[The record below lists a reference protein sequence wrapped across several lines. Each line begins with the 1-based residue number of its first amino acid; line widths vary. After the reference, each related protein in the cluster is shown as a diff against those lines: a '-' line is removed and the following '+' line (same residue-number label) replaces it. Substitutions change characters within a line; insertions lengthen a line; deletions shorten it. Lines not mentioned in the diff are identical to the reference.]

1 MSKGEASVS
10 PAPAT
15 RAQTVLKAVGAVLA
29 WCGYIFL
36 LVPSIVVIPISFSG
50 SSELQFPPRTFSTA
64 LYAQFFTDR
73 AWWGAALQS
82 VVVGLLT
89 AVVSLAVA
97 LPGAYALARSSFR
110 GKQVVEVLLI
120 SPMLVPVV
128 VLGLGL
134 YIQYQALHMVDTTIG
149 TVLAHAVLV
158 TPFAFVSIAAGL
170 RHTDPSLETVAMVMG
185 AGRARIMAKVVLP
198 QIAAPVA
205 VAALFA
211 FLISFDEVV
220 VAYFL
225 TGASTQT
232 LPVKMYTAIRW
243 EVSPVLAAVSTLL
256 TLTSLLFCLGIMAL
270 QKKSASDARP
280 VPAA

>member
-1 MSKGEASVS
+1 MSKGEASGSV
-10 PAPAT
+10 APAT
-15 RAQTVLKAVGAVLA
+15 RTQTLLKVLGAVLA

-36 LVPSIVVIPISFSG
+36 LAPSLVVIPISFSG
-50 SSELQFPPRTFSTA
+50 SSEHQFPPRTLSAA
-64 LYAQFFTDR
+64 LCVQFFADR

-82 VVVGLLT
+82 VMVGLLT
-89 AVVSLAVA
+89 SLVSLAVA
-97 LPGAYALARSSFR
+97 IPGAYALARSSFR
-110 GKQVVEVLLI
+110 CKQVVEVLLI
-120 SPMLVPVV
+120 SPMRVPVI

-134 YIQYQALHMVDTTIG
+134 YMQYQAIHMVDTTLG

-170 RHTDPSLETVAMVMG
+170 RHTDPALETVAMLMG
-185 AGRARIMAKVVLP
+185 AGRTRSMAEVVLP
-198 QIAAPVA
+198 QIAAPGA
-205 VAALFA
+205 VGALFA

-270 QKKSASDARP
+270 QKKSSPDARP
-280 VPAA
+280 VAAA

>member
-1 MSKGEASVS
+1 MSKGEAAVS
-10 PAPAT
+10 AAPRT
-15 RAQTVLKAVGAVLA
+15 QAQIWLRRLGAVLA
-29 WCGYIFL
+29 WAGYLFL
-36 LVPSIVVIPISFSG
+36 VMPSLIVIPISLSG
-50 SSELQFPPRTFSTA
+50 SSELQFPPRELSLA
-64 LYAQFFTDR
+64 LYVQFFTDH

-82 VVVGLLT
+82 MLVGALT
-89 AVVSLAVA
+89 AMLSLAVA
-97 LPGAYALARSSFR
+97 LPAAYALARSSFR

-120 SPMLVPVV
+120 SPMLVPVI

-134 YIQYQALHMVDTTIG
+134 YMQYQALHMVDTTLG
-149 TVLAHAVLV
+149 LVLAHSVLV

-170 RHTDPSLETVAMVMG
+170 RHTDPALETVAMLMG

-205 VAALFA
+205 VGALFA

-270 QKKSASDARP
+270 QRKSMPDSIPVAAS
-280 VPAA
+280 

>member
-1 MSKGEASVS
+1 MSKGEAAVFA
-10 PAPAT
+10 APRT
-15 RAQTVLKAVGAVLA
+15 RAQASLRVIGALLA
-29 WCGYIFL
+29 WCGYVFL
-36 LVPSIVVIPISFSG
+36 LAPSLVVIPISFSG
-50 SSELQFPPRTFSTA
+50 SSELEFPPRTLSLA
-64 LYAQFFTDR
+64 LYVHFFTDR

-82 VVVGLLT
+82 VIVGLLT
-89 AVVSLAVA
+89 ALLSLGVA
-97 LPGAYALARSSFR
+97 LPAAYALARSSFR

-120 SPMLVPVV
+120 SPMLVPVI

-134 YIQYQALHMVDTTIG
+134 YMQYQAIHMVDTTLG
-149 TVLAHAVLV
+149 TVIAHAVLV

-170 RHTDPSLETVAMVMG
+170 RHTDPALETVATLMG
-185 AGRARIMAKVVLP
+185 AGRMRIMASVVLP

-205 VAALFA
+205 VGALFA

-270 QKKSASDARP
+270 QNKSAADSRP
-280 VPAA
+280 ATAS

>member
-1 MSKGEASVS
+1 MSKGESSASA
-10 PAPAT
+10 APRS
-15 RAQTVLKAVGAVLA
+15 RAQTWLKRLGAVLA
-29 WCGYIFL
+29 WCGYLFL
-36 LVPSIVVIPISFSG
+36 VVPSLVVIPISLSG
-50 SSELQFPPRTFSTA
+50 SSELQFPPRQLSLA

-82 VVVGLLT
+82 TVVGLLT
-89 AVVSLAVA
+89 AIVSLAVA
-97 LPGAYALARSSFR
+97 LPAAYALARSSFR
-110 GKQVVEVLLI
+110 GKQLVEVLLI

-134 YIQYQALHMVDTTIG
+134 YMQYQALHMVDTTLG
-149 TVLAHAVLV
+149 VVLAHAVLV

-170 RHTDPSLETVAMVMG
+170 RHTDPALETVAMLMG
-185 AGRARIMAKVVLP
+185 ASRARIVAKVVLP

-205 VAALFA
+205 VGALFA

-270 QKKSASDARP
+270 QKKSMSDSR
-280 VPAA
+280 PAAGA